1 MSYAYDILVV
11 FLFSVIQSGN
21 IYLSKV
27 KDRNGRKMCEICSKL
42 TINTQERR
50 HWRHSVEFV
59 VYFD

>member
-1 MSYAYDILVV
+1 MSYAYDIWVV

-50 HWRHSVEFV
+50 HWRRSVEFV